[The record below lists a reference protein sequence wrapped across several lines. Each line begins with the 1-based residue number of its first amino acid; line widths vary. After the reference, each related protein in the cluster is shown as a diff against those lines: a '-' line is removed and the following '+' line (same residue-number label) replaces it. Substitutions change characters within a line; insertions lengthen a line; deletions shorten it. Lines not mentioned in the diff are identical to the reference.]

1 MPKPQFSGT
10 HYELRSDVDSPI
22 PLPPGED
29 LPAPVK
35 EPPDT
40 PVLEPD
46 NPVREPEPTEP
57 TRL

>member
-1 MPKPQFSGT
+1 MRTRFPKEP
-10 HYELRSDVDSPI
+10 HNLRSDVDSPI

-35 EPPDT
+35 EPPDK

-46 NPVREPEPTEP
+46 HPVREPEPSEP